1 MYYGIMKADNKV
13 GMRVSFPIIISCF
26 VSAFF
31 FPKTHIF
38 IVIARCFLGVGFI
51 WIGMFVMKRVLL
63 KCTAN
68 KFVCL
73 ITGLGMV
80 ITTVVVTSINGKVG
94 MNLCE
99 FNNPVLYFIGSLSG
113 TSLILIVS
121 QFIHSR
127 ILSYIGIN
135 SLVIMGTHLNIII
148 IIEKLLHVQELKID
162 LWIPVLLVVI
172 LFECVFIMIYNKIK
186 YHRA

>member
-1 MYYGIMKADNKV
+1 MKVYHKV
-13 GMRVSFPIIISCF
+13 GMSVSMLIIISCF

-51 WIGMFVMKRVLL
+51 WIGMFIIKPVFLEYI
-63 KCTAN
+63 TN
-68 KFVCL
+68 KFICL
-73 ITGLGMV
+73 IIGAAIV
-80 ITTVVVTSINGKVG
+80 ITTVVVTAINGKVG

-99 FNNPVLYFIGSLSG
+99 FNNPVLYIIGSLSG

-127 ILSYIGIN
+127 ILSYIGMN
-135 SLVIMGTHLNIII
+135 SLIIMGTHLNIII
-148 IIEKLLHVQELKID
+148 IIEKLLHVEELKID
-162 LWIPVLLVVI
+162 LWLPALLVVI
-172 LFECVFIMIYNKIK
+172 LFECAFIVIYNKIK
-186 YHRA
+186 YYRA